1 MSDPAPVK
9 SMDSLS
15 MVVRVG
21 PNSWSASYYREPTSA
36 SKKDP
41 IFHIS
46 GNCKIVTKVEIDSSE
61 FASGDIQEL
70 IAEVNDCFAARGV
83 GYRIGQQLPAMVKV

>member
-15 MVVRVG
+15 MVVRIG
-21 PNSWSASYYREPTSA
+21 PNSWSASYYRGSTSA
-36 SKKDP
+36 SKDP

-83 GYRIGQQLPAMVKV
+83 GYRIGQQLPTMVKV